1 MNGRE
6 YTHKQEKL
14 SVIAGT
20 WANGGWLGVNAVV
33 VATKTDEMELDSV
46 YITVVPQF
54 FRDNEGSWGKSA
66 SFLGGIRSNFN
77 SSV

>member
-6 YTHKQEKL
+6 YRHKQEKL

-46 YITVVPQF
+46 YITVVPTIFQ
-54 FRDNEGSWGKSA
+54 GQ
-66 SFLGGIRSNFN
+66 
-77 SSV
+77 

>member
-1 MNGRE
+1 MLNRQKQLPALIREPGTMNGRE
-6 YTHKQEKL
+6 YRHKQEKL

-46 YITVVPQF
+46 YITVVPTIFQ
-54 FRDNEGSWGKSA
+54 GQ
-66 SFLGGIRSNFN
+66 
-77 SSV
+77 